1 MAAFFAATIFLG
13 SFLLFQVELIIAKI
27 ILPWFGGVASVW
39 TTCMLFFQIML
50 LLGYLYAHGLVRS
63 ARPKAQFF
71 IHTALLASAALLLP
85 VLPSASWKPDGTE
98 VPTVLILIMLTSV
111 VGLPFFLLSS
121 TSPLLSC
128 WFTRAFPGKSPYW
141 LYAMSNLGSMLGLLS
156 YPTLVEPNLAIKAQA
171 NAWSAAFLAF
181 SAMCAYAAAKG
192 AFAPAR
198 EGEATTAADG
208 PEAESQSPSPGAR
221 DRFFWI
227 ALPACGS
234 VLLLGVTNH
243 LAQNVVSLPFL
254 WVAPLSL
261 YLLTFILAFSG
272 PAMYPRAFYAPL
284 LAVSVVG
291 MTILCVKTVDGVS
304 LKILIPVFLAGMFAG
319 CMVCHGELARMAP
332 HPRHL
337 TPYYLAI
344 SAGGALGGIF
354 VGVAAPQLFRTTHE
368 LPLGIA
374 ACSILALAS
383 TARESG
389 GPGARA
395 WLRKAPLAL
404 ACAVSIA
411 GAGYFFSPTFRP
423 PPQQRLAERN
433 FYGVL
438 RVAERGAPGKRSW
451 RRIIYNGS
459 VDHGI
464 QFLSPGREREA
475 VSFYHPGSGVGL
487 AIRSRNGSKPVRV
500 GVIGLGAGILAAY
513 GRPGDVY
520 RFYEINPL
528 VVRVAQTEFSYL
540 KDTAAGVEVVLGDA
554 RLSME
559 REPDQRYDVFVV
571 DAFSGDSIPAHLL
584 TREALDLYLRHLGR
598 DGVLAFHITNWYI
611 DLKPV
616 LGRLAVETGMQALS
630 VVTEGSKE
638 TGAAYTRW
646 VLLSADPENFRKSPL
661 PGAGT
666 PLPASQDMPLWTDD
680 YSSLIPLLGS

>member
-13 SFLLFQVELIIAKI
+13 SFLLFQVELIVAKI

-50 LLGYLYAHGLVRS
+50 LLGYLYAHGLARF
-63 ARPKAQFF
+63 ARPRVQFF
-71 IHTALLASAALLLP
+71 LHAALLASAALLLP

-98 VPTVLILIMLTSV
+98 VPAVLILTMLTSV
-111 VGLPFFLLSS
+111 VGLPFLLLSS
-121 TSPLLSC
+121 TSPLLSS

-171 NAWSAAFLAF
+171 YAWSAAFLAF
-181 SAMCAYAAAKG
+181 SAMCVYAAAKS
-192 AFAPAR
+192 AFAPAP
-198 EGEATTAADG
+198 EGEATPARGG
-208 PEAESQSPSPGAR
+208 PEAESPSPGEL

-261 YLLTFILAFSG
+261 YLLSFILAFSG

-284 LAVSVVG
+284 LAASVVG
-291 MTILCVKTVDGVS
+291 MTVLCLKTVDGVS
-304 LKILIPVFLAGMFAG
+304 LKILIPVFLGGMFAG

-332 HPRHL
+332 HPRYL
-337 TPYYLAI
+337 TPYYLAV

-383 TARESG
+383 MARGSG
-389 GPGARA
+389 GAGARM
-395 WLRKAPLAL
+395 WLLKGPLAL
-404 ACAVSIA
+404 ACAVSVA
-411 GAGYFFSPTFRP
+411 GAAYFFSPTFRP

-438 RVAERGAPGKRSW
+438 KVAERGAPGRRSW

-464 QFLSPGREREA
+464 QFLSPERKREA

-487 AIRSRNGSKPVRV
+487 AIRSRDGSKPVRV
-500 GVIGLGAGILAAY
+500 GVIGLGAGILATY

-528 VVRVAQTEFSYL
+528 VVKVAKTEFSYL
-540 KDTAAGVEVVLGDA
+540 NDTAAGVEVVLGDA

-559 REPDQRYDVFVV
+559 REPSQRYDVFVV

-584 TREALDLYLRHLGR
+584 TREALDLYLRHLER

-616 LGRLAVETGMQALS
+616 LGRHAMETGMKTLS
-630 VVTEGSKE
+630 VVTEGNKE

-646 VLLSADPENFRKSPL
+646 VLLSADPENFRKSPIS
-661 PGAGT
+661 GAGT
-666 PLPASQDMPLWTDD
+666 PLPASPDMPLWTDD
-680 YSSLIPLLGS
+680 YSSLIPLLGG